1 MHVSHS
7 SKVFTLALS
16 RLKMQVI
23 ILTHSLTLVFN
34 TEKNLIREIKL
45 RSLKAQNTI
54 QRKLTYYM
62 ILRMNITKNKM
73 KTKKKN
79 MMKNKMMTK
88 NKMMKKSK
96 NMTKNKM
103 VTKRQMMMKNNKM
116 MKNKNMINQALF
128 QLILSPTSRLRIILV
143 KNLIRQKMLEKL
155 KSSKQDYQKLKK
167 SMKILKRS

>member
-7 SKVFTLALS
+7 SKVFILVQS
-16 RLKMQVI
+16 RLKMQAI

-73 KTKKKN
+73 KTKNKN
-79 MMKNKMMTK
+79 MMKNKIMTK

-128 QLILSPTSRLRIILV
+128 QLIHSPTSRLRIILV
-143 KNLIRQKMLEKL
+143 NYLIIQK
-155 KSSKQDYQKLKK
+155 
-167 SMKILKRS
+167 I